1 MTSIKFSIQY
11 LLLVF
16 LFTIDLGSCNG
27 TNLNFSCIDIER
39 KALLSFKQGLTDPS
53 NRLSSWVGDDCCRWE
68 GIRCSPVTRHV
79 LKLTLSLIGGLIDL
93 NLRSNSLQGGLPNEF
108 ATLTCLQHIDLS
120 ENFYIGGHLSRNLGK
135 LCNLKTLALSM
146 NNINGELTEFIDGF
160 SSCANVSLESLELGY
175 NGLVGF
181 LPKSWERLTSL
192 KRLILWDNSFIGSIP
207 QSIGNLTSL
216 NELYLANNQMNGTIP
231 ESFGQLSALSTVDM
245 SENPWNAVIT
255 EAQLFNLT
263 SLRELYI
270 SSTSPKTTLVFNWT
284 RPVEV
289 HSDAESRDSS
299 LPTLILRLNVNEIT
313 GEVNK
318 VIDGLAGCPNSRS
331 DSKLHWKFIIFEE
344 LNISQNQ
351 MRGSIPKSL
360 GQLSSLIVLELS
372 ENPWEGVIRLITE
385 AHFANLSNLRE
396 LSMKKGSPNISLVFD
411 IDPQWHPP
419 FKLRYINIRSCKLGP
434 RFPTWLRNQNELK
447 TLALNNAVISDTLP
461 DWFWNWDLQLN
472 ELEVAYNT
480 LSGQVRNSLEFD
492 TTSTV
497 DLSSN
502 CFEGPLPLWSSNVS
516 ALYLRVTC
524 SLDQFL

>member
-16 LFTIDLGSCNG
+16 LFTIKLGSCNG

-39 KALLSFKQGLTDPS
+39 KALLIFKQGLTDPS

-68 GIRCSPVTRHV
+68 GIRCSPETRHV
-79 LKLTLSLIGGLIDL
+79 LKLTLSLIGG
-93 NLRSNSLQGGLPNEF
+93 
-108 ATLTCLQHIDLS
+108 
-120 ENFYIGGHLSRNLGK
+120 HLSRKLGK

-146 NNINGELTEFIDGF
+146 NNISSELTEFVDGF

-245 SENPWNAVIT
+245 SGNPWNAVIT

-299 LPTLILRLNVNEIT
+299 LPTLVSRIAFHVKTVQCLLSGVFYLETIKLTSCYNNVINNGCFET
-313 GEVNK
+313 EK
-318 VIDGLAGCPNSRS
+318 KALLKFKEGLTDP
-331 DSKLHWKFIIFEE
+331 
-344 LNISQNQ
+344 
-351 MRGSIPKSL
+351 L
-360 GQLSSLIVLELS
+360 GHLSSWVG
-372 ENPWEGVIRLITE
+372 ENCFTWRGVRCNNRTG
-385 AHFANLSNLRE
+385 N
-396 LSMKKGSPNISLVFD
+396 V
-411 IDPQWHPP
+411 
-419 FKLRYINIRSCKLGP
+419 INHK
-434 RFPTWLRNQNELK
+434 LRNQFPDSYDRNGIDGGLEGEIIPTLLNLK
-447 TLALNNAVISDTLP
+447 YLTYSDLSMNNFGGIRIP
-461 DWFWNWDLQLN
+461 
-472 ELEVAYNT
+472 
-480 LSGQVRNSLEFD
+480 NSLD
-492 TTSTV
+492 PSR
-497 DLSSN
+497 S
-502 CFEGPLPLWSSNVS
+502 
-516 ALYLRVTC
+516 
-524 SLDQFL
+524 